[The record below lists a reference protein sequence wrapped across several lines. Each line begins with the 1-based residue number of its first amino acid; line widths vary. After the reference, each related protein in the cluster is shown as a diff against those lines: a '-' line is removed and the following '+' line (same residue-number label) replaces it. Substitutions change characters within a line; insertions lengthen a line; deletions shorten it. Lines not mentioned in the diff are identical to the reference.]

1 MKNYDT
7 RYSETKNIRRQSKSL
22 AEERLSFMDGKRLGD
37 LDIAIEGGATLRK
50 VRRII
55 EKRVSQKY
63 WKNAGA
69 KDARTN
75 YSRHA
80 TKRHLTNQMKNIYG
94 YVPTGFVY
102 CCAA

>member
-1 MKNYDT
+1 MKNNYD
-7 RYSETKNIRRQSKSL
+7 RYYSETKHIKRESQAL
-22 AEERLSFMDGKRLGD
+22 AEERLGFMSGKRLSE

-55 EKRVSQKY
+55 EKRVSQIY
-63 WKNAGA
+63 WKKAGI
-69 KDARTN
+69 KDAGTN

-102 CCAA
+102 VCS